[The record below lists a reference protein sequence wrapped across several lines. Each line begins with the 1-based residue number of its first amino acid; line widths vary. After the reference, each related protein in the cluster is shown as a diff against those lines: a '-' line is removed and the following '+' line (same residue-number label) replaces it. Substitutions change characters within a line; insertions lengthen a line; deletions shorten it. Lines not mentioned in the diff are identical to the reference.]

1 MTISLYRLKNTVDKE
16 QVNIL
21 RWTNVS
27 MEIYSIL
34 INICSHNSPKY
45 DFTLVR
51 MAILKKT
58 RGKIKEPHRRKER

>member
-34 INICSHNSPKY
+34 INICSHSLPKY